1 MKRTYST
8 SAQTRQRILEQALEL
23 FNEQSTAAVSTNH
36 IAAQA
41 GISPGNLY
49 YHFKNK
55 EEIIRS
61 LLQVMVADWN
71 PLYIM
76 PHELTPR
83 LVPAVL
89 RQAFK
94 MGFELIWKYRFFYR
108 EQVALL
114 RRDPELL
121 QSHLEITES
130 RLRQQ
135 RELGEALAAH
145 GLMRLPADRREYENV
160 LTIGWILN
168 TSWLLHL
175 ESIGISTPSESDFE
189 HGADLLMQ
197 LFQPY
202 FIDTTAR

>member
-1 MKRTYST
+1 MKRSYST
-8 SAQTRQRILEQALEL
+8 SAQTRLRILEQAQEL
-23 FNEQSTAAVSTNH
+23 FNEQGTAAVSTNH
-36 IAAQA
+36 IAARA

-61 LLQVMVADWN
+61 LLHVMVADWN
-71 PLYIM
+71 PLYVL
-76 PHELTPR
+76 PQELTPST
-83 LVPAVL
+83 VPAVL

-94 MGFELIWKYRFFYR
+94 LGFELIWKYRFFYR

-121 QSHLEITES
+121 QHHMEITEQ
-130 RLRQQ
+130 RLQQQ
-135 RELGEALAAH
+135 RELGELLAAH
-145 GLMRLPADRREYENV
+145 GLLRLPVDRREYENV

-175 ESIGISTPSESDFE
+175 ESIGISTPSEADFE

-197 LFQPY
+197 LFEPY
-202 FIDTTAR
+202 FIRATP